1 MSLNPSYDVMIV
13 FDTFSIMIIILFMTT
28 VINYA
33 ARGKIYDRSMCI
45 VYRALTTGC

>member
-1 MSLNPSYDVMIV
+1 MSLNPSYDVMFV

-33 ARGKIYDRSMCI
+33 VRGKIYDRNMCI